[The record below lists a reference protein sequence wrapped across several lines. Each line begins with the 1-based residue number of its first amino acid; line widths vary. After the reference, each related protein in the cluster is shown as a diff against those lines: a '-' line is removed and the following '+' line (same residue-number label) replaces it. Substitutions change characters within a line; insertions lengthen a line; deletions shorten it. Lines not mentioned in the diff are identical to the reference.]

1 LTKDYWLINSNR
13 SRVKRFSKN
22 KQNKDKFFEYMFID
36 SGRILG
42 VLGKEQPLM
51 TTREELKVD
60 KARDEWKKLIAQG
73 WRRTKP
79 VWEDS

>member
-1 LTKDYWLINSNR
+1 
-13 SRVKRFSKN
+13 
-22 KQNKDKFFEYMFID
+22 MFID

-42 VLGKEQPLM
+42 ALGKEQPLM

-60 KARDEWKKLIAQG
+60 KARDEWRKLIAQG

-79 VWEDS
+79 VWEEY